1 MGTTGLLEVLLFRL
15 FFGATLA
22 GFDGDDGMRLCREEI
37 DSQEIADSNEE
48 TWLDRE
54 EPLD

>member
-1 MGTTGLLEVLLFRL
+1 LEVLLFRL